1 MFECHL
7 RAMLRL
13 TVCLIA
19 GQIVPEASRSI
30 LLDYQDR
37 NPKSV
42 IEIVPEGKQ
51 GCHVQVDLTSHTSH
65 DHQATPL
72 IDASPADRGPTS
84 QTTSLL
90 SSKKG
95 NPSIP
100 VSPTRQY
107 LNPLW
112 CEPSSLHLA
121 DNLVV
126 IRRTPESGFSWVA
139 PLIPPDQSHLSSP
152 LFRWSF
158 CEMGY
163 GRPTRS
169 SLTR

>member
-1 MFECHL
+1 MNEDPYKSAIFIRVHLAFTDCLSYGFLQSMTKAEMLGHAAKQNNESAMFECHI

-13 TVCLIA
+13 TVCSIA
-19 GQIVPEASRSI
+19 GQIVPEVSRSI

-42 IEIVPEGKQ
+42 IEIVPKGKQ

-65 DHQATPL
+65 DHQAAPL

-90 SSKKG
+90 VSSKKG

-107 LNPLW
+107 LNP
-112 CEPSSLHLA
+112 
-121 DNLVV
+121 
-126 IRRTPESGFSWVA
+126 
-139 PLIPPDQSHLSSP
+139 
-152 LFRWSF
+152 
-158 CEMGY
+158 
-163 GRPTRS
+163 
-169 SLTR
+169 